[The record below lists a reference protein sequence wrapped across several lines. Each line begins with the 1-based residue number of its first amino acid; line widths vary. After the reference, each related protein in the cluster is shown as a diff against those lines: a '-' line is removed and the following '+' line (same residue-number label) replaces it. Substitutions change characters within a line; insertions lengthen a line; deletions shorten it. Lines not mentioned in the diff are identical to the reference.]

1 MSTQQALI
9 NPSKLGSGQEPSNK
23 QRRNFIGG
31 SLAALA
37 ASPLL
42 LSPRQA
48 LAEEADTPND
58 PFILLLTGIYQAVP
72 AGKGPKLG
80 LSTVNLND
88 GSYSVTRIYPVFGI
102 SNEGGAIDQD
112 KAIGKFYVQFAGN
125 LCAYDLPGGA
135 IAMKFDSAPAGAPP
149 GFNGFVPF
157 PDGKGGQ
164 YLEGTFELKILEA
177 TGVYSAFRGGHNH
190 MVDRLHQLAS
200 GQYDEFCFCN
210 ISTYQFP

>member
-1 MSTQQALI
+1 MITHQALI
-9 NPSKLGSGQEPSNK
+9 NPSKFGSGQEPSNK
-23 QRRNFIGG
+23 QRRSFIGG

-37 ASPLL
+37 ASPLF
-42 LSPRQA
+42 LSHRQA
-48 LAEEADTPND
+48 MAEEAEGPND
-58 PFILLLTGIYQAVP
+58 PFILLLTGVYQSVP

-80 LSTVNLND
+80 LSTVHLND

-102 SNEGGAIDQD
+102 SKEGDAIDQD

-135 IAMKFDSAPAGAPP
+135 IAMKFNSVPAGAPP

-164 YLEGTFELKILEA
+164 YLEGTFELKILET
-177 TGVYSAFRGGHNH
+177 TGVYSAFQGGHNH